1 MIEEIATE
9 KEGLKLLAILMK
21 SKTFNS
27 AEIDRVLK
35 AIDPDVLKNTFNLS
49 HMKLIQGIKKVLS
62 GKVTWKDD
70 YYDSC
75 MNGMDLNNYDPKS
88 DIIDQFS
95 GLFKFF
101 FVTEIKK
108 GVVFGEKG
116 FQDNTKRQATV
127 ISTFFSTKIQRRM
140 TVTWHTWI
148 KTNTNRFLTMSRT

>member
-9 KEGLKLLAILMK
+9 KEGMKSLAIVMK

-27 AEIDRVLK
+27 DEIDLVFK
-35 AIDPDVLKNTFNLS
+35 AIDPDVLKNTFKLS
-49 HMKLIQGIKKVLS
+49 HMKFIQGIKKVLS

-75 MNGMDLNNYDPKS
+75 MNGMDPKYYDPKS

-127 ISTFFSTKIQRRM
+127 ISSFFPLKYS
-140 TVTWHTWI
+140 
-148 KTNTNRFLTMSRT
+148 FG

>member
-1 MIEEIATE
+1 MVEEFAME
-9 KEGLKLLAILMK
+9 KEGLKYLALLMK

-27 AEIDRVLK
+27 AEIDRVFK
-35 AIDPDVLKNTFNLS
+35 AIDPVVLKNTFKLS
-49 HMKLIQGIKKVLS
+49 HMKLIEGIKKVVS

-70 YYDSC
+70 YYDAC
-75 MNGMDLNNYDPKS
+75 MNGIDPKYYDPKS

-116 FQDNTKRQATV
+116 FQENTKRQATV
-127 ISTFFSTKIQRRM
+127 ISTLFSTKI
-140 TVTWHTWI
+140 
-148 KTNTNRFLTMSRT
+148 